1 MSVLEGA
8 CVDIFMDPV
17 EDLVP
22 FPLVLLYRDGL
33 LLGQVA
39 AGFAAGDVVL
49 APTKDGFKMYL
60 YYYDQNS
67 GVLGGYSVDCIKK

>member
-1 MSVLEGA
+1 MSS
-8 CVDIFMDPV
+8 VDGFQKAD
-17 EDLVP
+17 
-22 FPLVLLYRDGL
+22 
-33 LLGQVA
+33 